1 MFQLDSEKFSDN
13 SFLFSEKMKYISEKE
28 KSVHEILLNCKGG
41 DNMEKPGFTTG
52 NLEAC
57 TVDLV
62 VSLACIAGGAG
73 AYAACG
79 FTFLAEIAGDGGALA
94 A

>member
-1 MFQLDSEKFSDN
+1 
-13 SFLFSEKMKYISEKE
+13 
-28 KSVHEILLNCKGG
+28 
-41 DNMEKPGFTTG
+41 MEKPGFTTG